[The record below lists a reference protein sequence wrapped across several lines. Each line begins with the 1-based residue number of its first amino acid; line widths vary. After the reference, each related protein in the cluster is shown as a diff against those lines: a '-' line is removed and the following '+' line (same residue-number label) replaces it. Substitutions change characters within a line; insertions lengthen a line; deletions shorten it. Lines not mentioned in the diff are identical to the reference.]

1 MSLDPNTLLLSLFIS
16 AVGVGF
22 FVYGKKQQRAPHL
35 VVGIVLIGYT
45 YFVSSVAVMLG
56 IAAALLVALWLAVRI
71 GW

>member
-1 MSLDPNTLLLSLFIS
+1 MSFDPATLFLALFIS

-35 VVGIVLIGYT
+35 VVGIILIGYT
-45 YFVSSVAVMLG
+45 YFVSSVAVMLA
-56 IAAALLVALWLAVRI
+56 IAAALLVALWLAVRL

>member
-1 MSLDPNTLLLSLFIS
+1 VSFDPTTLLLSVLIS

-22 FVYGKKQQRAPHL
+22 FLYGKKQQRAPQL

-45 YFVSSVAVMLG
+45 YFVSSVAVMLA
-56 IAAALLVALWLAVRI
+56 IAVALLAVLWVAVRL

>member
-1 MSLDPNTLLLSLFIS
+1 MSFDPATLFLALFIS

-35 VVGIVLIGYT
+35 VVGIILIGYT
-45 YFVSSVAVMLG
+45 YFVSSVGIMLAIG
-56 IAAALLVALWLAVRI
+56 AAILAALWVAVRI

>member
-1 MSLDPNTLLLSLFIS
+1 MTFDPTALLVSVLIS

-35 VVGIVLIGYT
+35 AVGIVLIGYT
-45 YFVSSVAVMLG
+45 YFVSSVAVMVA
-56 IAAALLVALWLAVRI
+56 IAVGLLVALWLAVRM

>member
-1 MSLDPNTLLLSLFIS
+1 VSFDPTTLLLSVLIS

-45 YFVSSVAVMLG
+45 YFVSSVAVMLA
-56 IAAALLVALWLAVRI
+56 IAAALVVALWLAVRM